1 MLTRKLSI
9 FALPFVSLA
18 CAVTGQ
24 VAMAESE
31 PARVWSILEIA
42 GTTATGEA
50 HLAIDPDG
58 NAFGFSG
65 CNRFQTT
72 VTQSG
77 SVLSFG
83 PIAATRIACPGAL
96 AARESA
102 LFDLFAQ
109 QLAVSYDVLPDQITL
124 TATSGAILIL
134 QRSE

>member
-1 MLTRKLSI
+1 MLTRKLAI
-9 FALPFVSLA
+9 FSLPFVLLA
-18 CAVTGQ
+18 CPVTGQ

-42 GTTATGEA
+42 GTTATGDA

-58 NAFGFSG
+58 NAFGSSG
-65 CNRFQTT
+65 CNRFRTT

-83 PIAATRIACPGAL
+83 LIAATRMACPGTL
-96 AARESA
+96 AAQEST

-109 QLAVSYDVLPDQITL
+109 QLAVSYDVLRDQITL
-124 TATSGAILIL
+124 TATSGATMIL
-134 QRSE
+134 QRSQ